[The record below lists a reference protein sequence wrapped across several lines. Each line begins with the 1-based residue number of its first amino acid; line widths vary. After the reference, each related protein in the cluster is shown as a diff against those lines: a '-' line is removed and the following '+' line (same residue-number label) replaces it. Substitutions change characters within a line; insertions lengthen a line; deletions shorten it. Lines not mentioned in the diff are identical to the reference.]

1 MSIQKIVEIINGAL
15 LGDGT
20 IQEKDGKYF
29 YFRYVAK
36 DKKLIEWVMK
46 LLKNN
51 GIKKCYI
58 VHDNK
63 ISDTWSVGFY
73 INTQEYSGKI
83 IELVEQWYI
92 KLPNGKRFKV
102 LPKNIELTP
111 LTMLLWYIG
120 DGSLIRHKNPNR
132 VPWIVLATNNF
143 SKEDVNFLISK
154 LKQLDMNFYAVR
166 MKSGFH
172 KGYAGYSLFSRA
184 GNATPF
190 NFFKYIG
197 LKPPKEIANAI
208 VGKRGSKIY
217 RVKDKF
223 PTEDDWIKML
233 SNVPSIGKLLNV
245 KKKRIEMGLTQK
257 QLADIIGVSREMVRD
272 FENGKR
278 NMSLERF
285 ERLVSE
291 MQISLSNLHK

>member
-1 MSIQKIVEIINGAL
+1 MSIQKVVEIMNGLL
-15 LGDGT
+15 LGNGC
-20 IQEKDGKYF
+20 IINEKNKYF
-29 YFRYVAK
+29 RLKVTAK
-36 DKKLIEWVMK
+36 DKKLLEWIEKILKEK
-46 LLKNN
+46 LDSTDL
-51 GIKKCYI
+51 
-58 VHDNK
+58 
-63 ISDTWSVGFY
+63 
-73 INTQEYSGKI
+73 EYSTYFTHDKRNDTYSLYVGRLKI
-83 IELVEQWYI
+83 LVELEKNWYI

-102 LPKNIELTP
+102 LPRNIELTP

-143 SKEDVNFLISK
+143 SKEDVDFLIDK

-172 KGYAGYSLFSRA
+172 GNYAGYSLFARA
-184 GNATPF
+184 GDATPF

-197 LKPPKEIANAI
+197 LKPPKEIANVI

-285 ERLVSE
+285 EKLVSE
-291 MQISLSNLHK
+291 MQISLSSLHK